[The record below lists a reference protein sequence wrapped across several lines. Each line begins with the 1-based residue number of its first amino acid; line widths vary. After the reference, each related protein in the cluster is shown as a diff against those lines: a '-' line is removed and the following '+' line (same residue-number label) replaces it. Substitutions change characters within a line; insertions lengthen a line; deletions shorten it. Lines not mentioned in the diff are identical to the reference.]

1 MTECQTE
8 VTAVTVE
15 QVEDLALQ
23 IKTKR
28 AEKDAQA
35 EILSK
40 INGEIDDLEQLAVRM
55 LKEIGKT
62 SYKGEHGTLTRTV
75 KWSVTLPKTE
85 EDRAAFF
92 AYLKEKGIFE
102 KLVSVPSPTLNS
114 YYMQEWEAS
123 KDPSDPMAALDFKIP
138 GISEPK
144 SYEALSFRKK

>member
-1 MTECQTE
+1 MTECQETL
-8 VTAVTVE
+8 VTVD
-15 QVEDLALQ
+15 QVESLAKQ
-23 IKTKR
+23 IADKR
-28 AEKDAQA
+28 KEKEEKQK
-35 EILSK
+35 ILSTC
-40 INGEIDDLEQLAVRM
+40 NEELDELEQLAVRT
-55 LKEIGKT
+55 LTELGKN
-62 SYKGEHGTLTRTV
+62 SYKSEFGTLTKTV
-75 KWSVTLPKTE
+75 RWSVTLPKTE

-138 GISEPK
+138 GIGEPK